1 MPESDRGGGS
11 GGNDH
16 GNHTNDAND
25 GALVEILREELAEK
39 NRAAPAIGADRL
51 KRSPRAAM
59 VADLEVIIWSTIGQ
73 WE

>member
-1 MPESDRGGGS
+1 MPESDRGGGGGGS

-51 KRSPRAAM
+51 KRSPKAAHGGNSG
-59 VADLEVIIWSTIGQ
+59 DRHRC
-73 WE
+73 